1 MHVDITQV
9 IIGDKQKRLIND
21 CPFKITKI
29 LTDNGAQF
37 TYELLAEHL
46 KPKDKTHP
54 FDVMYKA
61 HTVEHRLTKFKHP
74 WTNGQVEI
82 FNKTIKK
89 FRGLNIV
96 IEGELCGG
104 ATC

>member
-1 MHVDITQV
+1 MSALTGLFKYVFVELYEEMTV
-9 IIGDKQKRLIND
+9 ERSTMFLKRLVDD

-54 FDVMYKA
+54 FDVVCKA
-61 HTVEHRLTKFKHP
+61 HTIEHRLTKFK
-74 WTNGQVEI
+74 
-82 FNKTIKK
+82 
-89 FRGLNIV
+89 RD
-96 IEGELCGG
+96 C
-104 ATC
+104 